1 MKILNVLKKMFP
13 KPVLPQKRYLV
24 LIFLSLY
31 PLLHMIVEHTQT
43 EWDDKMLEAVK
54 SVMLTTNSDTEQP
67 IMQDDEPVIKYS

>member
-1 MKILNVLKKMFP
+1 MKILDKLKKLFP
-13 KPVLPQKRYLV
+13 KPVLPQKRYLIM
-24 LIFLSLY
+24 LFIASY

-67 IMQDDEPVIKYS
+67 IMQDDESVIKYS